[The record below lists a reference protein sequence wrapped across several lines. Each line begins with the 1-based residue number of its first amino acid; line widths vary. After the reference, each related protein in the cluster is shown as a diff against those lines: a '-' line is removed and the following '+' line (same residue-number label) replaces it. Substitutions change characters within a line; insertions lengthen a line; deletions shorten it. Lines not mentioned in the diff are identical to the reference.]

1 MCKGVK
7 VRETTIIYNSNQW
20 IIISPDFQKQLLI
33 MHPSLWMQGDFYEI
47 RASFDLQ
54 EFPIYEYISVR
65 QLAIAYGWGK
75 NGKLEKR

>member
-1 MCKGVK
+1 
-7 VRETTIIYNSNQW
+7 
-20 IIISPDFQKQLLI
+20 
-33 MHPSLWMQGDFYEI
+33 MQGDFYEI
-47 RASFDLQ
+47 QASFDLQ